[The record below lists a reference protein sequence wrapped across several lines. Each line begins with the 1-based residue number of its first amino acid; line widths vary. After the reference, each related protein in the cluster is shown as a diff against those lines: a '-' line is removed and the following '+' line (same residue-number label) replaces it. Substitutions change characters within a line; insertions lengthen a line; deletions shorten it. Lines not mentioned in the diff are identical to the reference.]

1 MTTTGGGLVGISVGR
16 TTVTGLVSEI
26 EAVAEGGI
34 SVGGELE
41 GVPEP
46 STPRKPPVAPA
57 FSNTARA
64 LGSSMQDITTPS

>member
-1 MTTTGGGLVGISVGR
+1 MGISVGR
-16 TTVTGLVSEI
+16 MTVTALVSGI

-34 SVGGELE
+34 SAGDELE
-41 GVPEP
+41 GVLEP

-57 FSNTARA
+57 FSKTARA